1 MSKKIGFY
9 IPDEDESKPEQRDS
23 SVIIL
28 RKFIESIYSPT
39 GYTEQKEFRSAL
51 ELQYELRES
60 MEVTITELNEILTSM
75 GYELEFI
82 EGMPHWVM
90 YQKNSLSL

>member
-9 IPDEDESKPEQRDS
+9 IPDEDESKPEQPDS

-28 RKFIESIYSPT
+28 RKFIEFIYSPS
-39 GYTEQKEFRSAL
+39 GSVEQKEFRSAL

-60 MEVTITELNEILTSM
+60 VEVSVNELNDVLTDM
-75 GYELEFI
+75 GYQLEFI
-82 EGMPHWVM
+82 EGSPHWVM
-90 YQKNSLSL
+90 YQKTPNP

>member
-9 IPDEDESKPEQRDS
+9 IPDEDESKPEQSDS

-39 GYTEQKEFRSAL
+39 GSTEQKEFRSAL

-60 MEVTITELNEILTSM
+60 VEVTITALNEVLTAM

-90 YQKNSLSL
+90 YQKNLLSL

>member
-9 IPDEDESKPEQRDS
+9 IPDEDESKPEQPDS

-28 RKFIESIYSPT
+28 HKFIESIYAPNGS
-39 GYTEQKEFRSAL
+39 TEQKEFRTAL

-60 MEVTITELNEILTSM
+60 VEVSITALNEVLTEM

-90 YQKNSLSL
+90 YQKNLLSL

>member
-1 MSKKIGFY
+1 MSKKIGFH
-9 IPDEDESKPEQRDS
+9 ISDEEESKPEQPDS

-28 RKFIESIYSPT
+28 RKFIESIYSPR
-39 GYTEQKEFRSAL
+39 GSTEQKEFRTAM

-60 MEVTITELNEILTSM
+60 VEVSITALNEVLTAM

-82 EGMPHWVM
+82 EGLPHWVM
-90 YQKNSLSL
+90 YQIN

>member
-9 IPDEDESKPEQRDS
+9 IPDEDESKPERPDS

-39 GYTEQKEFRSAL
+39 GDTEQKEFRSAL

-60 MEVTITELNEILTSM
+60 VEVSITALNEVLTAM

-82 EGMPHWVM
+82 EGVPNWVM
-90 YQKNSLSL
+90 YQKKIIS